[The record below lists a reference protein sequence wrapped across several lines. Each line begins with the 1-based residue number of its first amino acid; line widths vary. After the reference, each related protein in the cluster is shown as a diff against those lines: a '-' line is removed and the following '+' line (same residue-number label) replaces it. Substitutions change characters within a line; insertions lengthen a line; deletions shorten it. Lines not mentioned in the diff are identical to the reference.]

1 MTTVTM
7 ESSGNRARIIA
18 AAMAIGVIF
27 IVLWFAQG
35 PA

>member
-1 MTTVTM
+1 M
-7 ESSGNRARIIA
+7 ETSGNRARIIA

-27 IVLWFAQG
+27 VVLWLAQG